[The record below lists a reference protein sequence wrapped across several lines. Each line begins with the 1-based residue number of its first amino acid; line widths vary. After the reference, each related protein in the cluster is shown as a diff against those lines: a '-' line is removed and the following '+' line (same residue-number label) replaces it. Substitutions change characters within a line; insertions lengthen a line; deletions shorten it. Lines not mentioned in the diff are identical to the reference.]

1 MVTKIEKSDLA
12 RDALY
17 EKVNQI
23 ASELE
28 LPDTTNNEG
37 KVLVVGET
45 GKPAW
50 GDASSVTLRTWAA
63 SEGGGK

>member
-1 MVTKIEKSDLA
+1 MVTKIEKTDLP

-28 LPDTTNNEG
+28 LPDTTNNDG
-37 KVLVVGET
+37 KVLVVAS
-45 GKPAW
+45 GKPSW
-50 GDASSVTLRTWAA
+50 GDASSVTLRKWSTV
-63 SEGGGK
+63 